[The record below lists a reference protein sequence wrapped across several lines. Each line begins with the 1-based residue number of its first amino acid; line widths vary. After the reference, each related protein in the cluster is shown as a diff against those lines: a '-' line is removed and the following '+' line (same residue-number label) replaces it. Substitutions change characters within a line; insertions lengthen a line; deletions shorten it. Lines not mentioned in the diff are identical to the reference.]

1 MAISERRSSW
11 RNLMDV
17 LETRDYFDT
26 PAGSVILPAGF
37 DLETRQRDEPI
48 DVLRGFFPYESRAI
62 ISDRGPIR
70 KEQIASHGF
79 GYAIN
84 DPEQREITFLYGH
97 SFDSP
102 VASRKA
108 GSLDILDSAEGVGFE
123 ARLPSPELRT
133 PNQNQLVKLLRQKL
147 IGGLSP
153 GFRIPQASA
162 VGRQPVSIIPE
173 PGNPGVNIRRIH
185 DAVLYEISAV
195 QRAAYR
201 SILWTQKSFFHT
213 RLALTGMVALF
224 MEIERLLGRDYL
236 SKLRKEIR
244 GNERIRA
251 KDRRTWDEV
260 VEDGI
265 DEGLDA
271 SAAEELADEIA
282 GNNLA
287 MDTRSNAPETEKYY
301 RWL

>member
-1 MAISERRSSW
+1 MGDAI
-11 RNLMDV
+11 
-17 LETRDYFDT
+17 ETRDFDT

-37 DLETRQRDEPI
+37 DLETRQREAPI
-48 DVLRGFFPYESRAI
+48 DVLRAFFPYGSRAI
-62 ISDRGPIR
+62 INDRGPIR
-70 KEQIASHGF
+70 KEEIASHGF
-79 GYAIN
+79 AYAIN
-84 DPEQREITFLYGH
+84 DPEREVSFLYGH
-97 SFDSP
+97 DFDNP
-102 VASRKA
+102 IASKRA
-108 GSLDILDSAEGVGFE
+108 GTLDIIDSAEGVGIE

-133 PNQNQLVKLLRQKL
+133 PNQNQLVSLLRQKL

-153 GFRIPQASA
+153 GFRIPPASA

-201 SILWTQKSFFHT
+201 SIVWTQKSFFRT
-213 RLALTGMVALF
+213 RLAITGMVALF
-224 MEIERLLGRDYL
+224 LEIEKRLGRDYL
-236 SKLRKEIR
+236 SKLRREIA
-244 GNERIRA
+244 GNERLLA
-251 KDRRTWDEV
+251 SDRRTWDEI

-265 DEGLDA
+265 DEGLSA

-287 MDTRSNAPETEKYY
+287 LDTRNAPETEKYY
-301 RWL
+301 RCLL